1 MVCTGF
7 PKDCLAVGRQCS
19 TVFTVREVKYCRNV
33 LAGVRRG
40 GFYVVFR

>member
-7 PKDCLAVGRQCS
+7 PEDCLASGRRYS

-33 LAGVRRG
+33 LAGVRPG
-40 GFYVVFR
+40 GFYVVFW

>member
-1 MVCTGF
+1 MVGTGF
-7 PKDCLAVGRQCS
+7 PEDCLAAGCRCS
-19 TVFTVREVKYCRNV
+19 TVFTVREVKYYQNV